1 MALFILLET
10 CFKQKKLKKLIKNYG
25 KIKKQIAIP
34 IFIKK
39 TVSDYELLA
48 KGIRVYL
55 K

>member
-1 MALFILLET
+1 ME
-10 CFKQKKLKKLIKNYG
+10 KL
-25 KIKKQIAIP
+25 KKQIAIP

-48 KGIRVYL
+48 KGIRAYL